1 MAMRYVT
8 VTEFRQQ
15 ASRILNDK
23 RPTAILRNGKI
34 EGYYV
39 PAESLAFDAID
50 DARVHELTRSIL
62 DQRSESL
69 QYLANR

>member
-1 MAMRYVT
+1 MRYVT
-8 VTEFRQQ
+8 VTEFKQQ

-23 RPTAILRNGKI
+23 IPAAILRNGGI

-39 PAESLAFDAID
+39 PAECLAFDTMD
-50 DARVHELTRSIL
+50 DARMQELTRSIF
-62 DQRSESL
+62 DQRSEAL